1 MTSTDEAKPGERIL
15 EAGRRVYAALQAEK
29 ALPHLKSGGETGAEA
44 FIHAAGM
51 TAALASGFGVS
62 EGGITPEQLA
72 TVFEQSADN
81 AEEALAQLTALVA
94 RVRDE
99 PGQTSTLAQST

>member
-1 MTSTDEAKPGERIL
+1 VTSTDEAKPPERIL

-51 TAALASGFGVS
+51 AAALAN
-62 EGGITPEQLA
+62 GIAGPEITAEQLA
-72 TVFEQSADN
+72 TVFEQAADN
-81 AEEALAQLTALVA
+81 AEEALAQLTALAERA
-94 RVRDE
+94 RDQ
-99 PGQTSTLAQST
+99 PGQISTLAQSS

>member
-1 MTSTDEAKPGERIL
+1 MTATPAERIV

-29 ALPHLKSGGETGAEA
+29 ALPHLKSRGETGAEA

-51 TAALASGFGVS
+51 CSALASGFGVD

-72 TVFEQSADN
+72 TVFEQAAEN
-81 AEEALAQLTALVA
+81 AEDALAQLTALAA

-99 PGQTSTLAQST
+99 PGD